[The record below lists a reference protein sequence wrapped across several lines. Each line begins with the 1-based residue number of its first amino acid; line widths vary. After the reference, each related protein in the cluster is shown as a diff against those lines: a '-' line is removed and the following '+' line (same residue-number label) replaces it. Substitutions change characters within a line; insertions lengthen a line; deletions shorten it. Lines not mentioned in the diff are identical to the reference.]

1 MEHRLPPT
9 KLTLTLTLTLTLNP
23 KPYQAL
29 ESLDWVERVE
39 RRWEL
44 RQHSPYA
51 HLAQDGRLAASDALV
66 DTLALT
72 LALTLTLTL
81 TLYLNLN
88 LNLTLT
94 LALTLTL
101 TLTRST

>member
-1 MEHRLPPT
+1 MHELGRLT
-9 KLTLTLTLTLTLNP
+9 
-23 KPYQAL
+23 YSSSEGRVQAL

-51 HLAQDGRLAASDALV
+51 HLAQDARLAASDALV

-72 LALTLTLTL
+72 LT
-81 TLYLNLN
+81 
-88 LNLTLT
+88 LNLTLI

-101 TLTRST
+101 TV

>member
-1 MEHRLPPT
+1 MHELGRLT
-9 KLTLTLTLTLTLNP
+9 
-23 KPYQAL
+23 YSSSEGRVQAL

-66 DTLALT
+66 DLSFVGPASALATVQLGF
-72 LALTLTLTL
+72 
-81 TLYLNLN
+81 YP
-88 LNLTLT
+88 
-94 LALTLTL
+94 
-101 TLTRST
+101 